1 MQTPI
6 AYMPL
11 STYPEAISNAA
22 ILAAVHFGT
31 GLGHSVQIASF
42 AADVPQVYTPIGDVA
57 FDVQGLMEGAKMAS
71 AAEAM
76 RLEVLV
82 KDAAGDVRYSYH
94 PGPGVMVTAA
104 IHQARLYD
112 LVLMPWQS
120 GAISVQEMA
129 EAIIFGAGRPTV
141 IVPQSAK
148 MGPLEHIAI
157 AWDDSRVAA
166 RALNDALALLAP
178 SGKISVLSAGADGD
192 AAVMARA
199 TVLADALRA
208 RGHHASA
215 IAVQMEGRSISAA
228 LQDAAIAAGAHL
240 LAMGGFGHSRLR
252 DFVLGGATK
261 GALADVKLPVLM
273 SH

>member
-22 ILAAVHFGT
+22 ILAAIHFCT
-31 GLGHSVQIASF
+31 GLGCAVHVASF
-42 AADVPQVYTPIGDVA
+42 AADMPQVYTPIGDVA
-57 FDVQGLMEGAKMAS
+57 FDVQGLMAGAKEAS
-71 AAEAM
+71 AAEAK
-76 RLEVLV
+76 RLEALI
-82 KDAAGDVRYSYH
+82 KGTAGDVHFAYH
-94 PGPGVMVTAA
+94 ANLGAMTMAA
-104 IHQARLYD
+104 THQARLYD
-112 LVLMPWQS
+112 LVLMPWQE

-129 EAIIFGAGRPTV
+129 ETMIFGTGRPT
-141 IVPQSAK
+141 IMVPQTAK
-148 MGPLEHIAI
+148 AGPLEHIAV

-178 SGKISVLSAGADGD
+178 TGKISVLSAASDGD
-192 AAVMARA
+192 TSAMARA
-199 TVLADALRA
+199 SSLADALRA
-208 RGHHASA
+208 RGHRASA
-215 IAVQMEGRSISAA
+215 IAVQYEGRSISAA
-228 LQDAAIAAGAHL
+228 LQETAMGAGAHL

-261 GALADVKLPVLM
+261 GALSDVKLPVLM